1 MRSQVKLLKT
11 IEIWPNTGQIHGLPK
26 NPRFIKDEKF
36 QKLVQSVKDD
46 PEMLHLR
53 EIIVYPYAG
62 QYVSI
67 GGNMRLR
74 ACVEANIL
82 EVPCKILPEDTP
94 VEKLKAYVIKD
105 NIGYGSNDW
114 DALANDWDDSQLIEW
129 GMDLPILGDFEEENE
144 KEENSNT
151 IETEGDNTSQDMF
164 LFTVEAETEE
174 SLKIARQVVEN
185 ALSVMDGVQVKG

>member
-62 QYVSI
+62 QYVAI

-114 DALANDWDDSQLIEW
+114 DALANEWDDSQLIEW
-129 GMDLPILGDFEEENE
+129 GMDLPNNFNDDEVEEEESPEERSFTPKFKFEVECATE
-144 KEENSNT
+144 KEKT
-151 IETEGDNTSQDMF
+151 TLM
-164 LFTVEAETEE
+164 AELLGRGITCT
-174 SLKIARQVVEN
+174 
-185 ALSVMDGVQVKG
+185 DDY